1 MRKAE
6 EMYNYCVE
14 NDFGQGISKKW
25 GLKHFGIIEKNLQPN
40 EEVLMTFIGLHN
52 YISMTKHE
60 NNFAYALTDKRLIFA
75 QKKLLVGEIIK
86 SISLDFINDVTL
98 ETATGSGLLMNAILT
113 FDTMKETFNV
123 MVNAKQG
130 NNILQE
136 IQSILFN
143 SKKSSNGKD
152 EISGADEI
160 RKYKELLDDGII
172 SEEEFD
178 KKKKELLGV

>member
-1 MRKAE
+1 MRTAK
-6 EMYNYCVE
+6 EMYDYCIE
-14 NDFGQGISKKW
+14 NNFGQGISKRW
-25 GLKHFGIIEKNLQPN
+25 GLKHFEIIENNLQPD
-40 EEVLMTFIGLHN
+40 EKVLMTFIGLHN
-52 YISMTKHE
+52 YISISKHE

-143 SKKSSNGKD
+143 SKKSSNSDSGG
-152 EISGADEI
+152 SGADEI
-160 RKYKELLDDGII
+160 RKYKELLDDRII
-172 SEEEFD
+172 TEEEFN
-178 KKKKELLGV
+178 KKKKELLGM